1 METAQTKSFVHDSH
15 AQLRSLY
22 MTLLE
27 HQTRFDEFKS
37 LLAQYEPSSPADV
50 KNEDEP
56 SRQVRERLNA
66 RIRDWVDGFEGFSA
80 QQVVQWRGIV
90 VEERINVSLSPW
102 KESNLY

>member
-1 METAQTKSFVHDSH
+1 MQDLQDMQPKDSH

-27 HQTRFDEFKS
+27 HQARFDEFKS
-37 LLAQYEPSSPADV
+37 LLAQYEPAEILD
-50 KNEDEP
+50 NETEP
-56 SRQVRERLNA
+56 QSAVEVRTKLNT
-66 RIRDWVDGFEGFSA
+66 RIRDWVEGFDGMSA
-80 QQVVQWRGIV
+80 QQVIQWRAIV

>member
-1 METAQTKSFVHDSH
+1 MQDLHDTQPKDSH

-27 HQTRFDEFKS
+27 HQARFDEFKS
-37 LLAQYEPSSPADV
+37 LLAQYEPTEVHDNAS
-50 KNEDEP
+50 EP
-56 SRQVRERLNA
+56 ESAVEVRRKLNT
-66 RIRDWVDGFEGFSA
+66 RIRDWVDGFDGMSA
-80 QQVVQWRGIV
+80 QQVIQWRAIV

>member
-1 METAQTKSFVHDSH
+1 MQNTQSAQHLDSH

-27 HQTRFDEFKS
+27 HQARFDEFKT
-37 LLAQYEPSSPADV
+37 LLAQYEPAELREEEEEPAPARDV
-50 KNEDEP
+50 RGK
-56 SRQVRERLNA
+56 LNA
-66 RIRDWVDGFEGFSA
+66 RIRDWVEGFEGMSA
-80 QQVVQWRGIV
+80 QQVMQWRAIV

>member
-1 METAQTKSFVHDSH
+1 MQNTQSVQHLDSH

-27 HQTRFDEFKS
+27 HQARFDEFKT
-37 LLAQYEPSSPADV
+37 LLAQYEPAELQEEDQEPPLARDV
-50 KNEDEP
+50 
-56 SRQVRERLNA
+56 RGRLNA
-66 RIRDWVDGFEGFSA
+66 RIRDWVEGFEGMSA
-80 QQVVQWRGIV
+80 QQVIQWRAIV

>member
-1 METAQTKSFVHDSH
+1 METAQTANFVHDSH

-37 LLAQYEPSSPADV
+37 LLAQYEPASLADAAH
-50 KNEDEP
+50 EDDQA
-56 SRQVRERLNA
+56 RQVREKLND
-66 RIRDWVDGFEGFSA
+66 RIRDWVDGFDGFSA
-80 QQVVQWRGIV
+80 QQVIQWRSIV